1 MATKGGINGYHK
13 SELDILLKDEQLQS
27 PTRISQHGERAKKPS
42 GSQYWSELE
51 VRTWMFT
58 LLAGTCFLY
67 CARSSLP
74 ICAVSMSEQFGW
86 NKKQTGLALSS
97 FFWGYCLTQ
106 VAGGHLSDKVGGERV
121 LLVSAL
127 LWGLI
132 TVITPLAA
140 RATSASL
147 YLVSFLRFLMGLLQG
162 VHFPALSSVF
172 AKRVRDKERGFF
184 CSFVGCGSQ
193 CGTLL
198 IGGAGSLLQDWYGW
212 DYVFYFAGFLAL
224 AWSYCLCT
232 YMLKE
237 KNQFMLSD
245 LGRGFTTSP
254 KTNMPW
260 RRLLKKAPIWAV
272 IIGQVSVA
280 SSAFTFYSWVP
291 IFFKNQF
298 PQSKGL
304 IFNVVPWLT
313 AIPAALLSG
322 RLTDHLIKTGY
333 KPVFVRKL
341 MQVIGMGIS
350 SIFIFLLGQSTSFC
364 QAMVFISV
372 AVAMQTFNHSGLT
385 INIQDLAPSCSGFL
399 FGVANTGGSLFGIL
413 WVYLSG
419 YLVDITGSWD
429 SMFHLLVAVNVLGL
443 LVYLEFAKTE
453 RMDIDVPVP
462 ILKV

>member
-1 MATKGGINGYHK
+1 MATKGGKNGYK
-13 SELDILLKDEQLQS
+13 SDVDLLLKDEQLQS
-27 PTRISQHGERAKKPS
+27 PPRSPQHGDRTKKPS
-42 GSQYWSELE
+42 GDQHWSECE
-51 VRTWMFT
+51 ARVWMFT

-106 VAGGHLSDKVGGERV
+106 IAGGHLSDKVGGERV

-132 TVITPLAA
+132 TIATPLAA
-140 RATSASL
+140 HATTASL
-147 YLVSFLRFLMGLLQG
+147 HLVSFLRFLMGLLQG

-212 DYVFYFAGFLAL
+212 EYVFYFAGFLAL
-224 AWSYCLCT
+224 AWTYCLGT
-232 YMLKE
+232 YILKE
-237 KNQFMLSD
+237 KNKFLFSD
-245 LGRGFTTSP
+245 LSRSFTTSA
-254 KTNMPW
+254 KTNIPW
-260 RRLLKKAPIWAV
+260 RHLLKKAPVWAV
-272 IIGQVSVA
+272 IVGQVSVA
-280 SSAFTFYSWVP
+280 SSAFTLFSWVP
-291 IFFKNQF
+291 IFFKNRF
-298 PQSKGL
+298 PESKGL
-304 IFNVVPWLT
+304 VFNVVPWLI
-313 AIPAALLSG
+313 AIPAALMSG

-333 KPVFVRKL
+333 KPIFVRKL
-341 MQVIGMGIS
+341 MEVIGMGMS
-350 SIFIFLLGQSTSFC
+350 SIFIFLLGQSGSFS

-372 AVAMQTFNHSGLT
+372 AVALQTFNHSGLT

-399 FGVANTGGSLFGIL
+399 FGVANTGGSVFGIL

-419 YLVDITGSWD
+419 YLLDVTGSWD

-443 LVYLEFAKTE
+443 LFYLEFAKTE
-453 RMDIDVPVP
+453 RMDIDSALPVLR
-462 ILKV
+462 I

>member
-1 MATKGGINGYHK
+1 MATKGGKHVYNK
-13 SELDILLKDEQLQS
+13 SDVDLLLQKDELQS
-27 PTRISQHGERAKKPS
+27 PPRSPQHGDRVKKHS
-42 GSQYWSELE
+42 GDQHWSEWEARL
-51 VRTWMFT
+51 WMFT

-106 VAGGHLSDKVGGERV
+106 IAGGHLSDKVGGERV

-132 TVITPLAA
+132 TIVTPLAA
-140 RATSASL
+140 RATTASL

-162 VHFPALSSVF
+162 VHFPSLSSVF
-172 AKRVRDKERGFF
+172 AVRVRDKERGFF

-224 AWSYCLCT
+224 VWSYCLGT
-232 YMLKE
+232 YMQ
-237 KNQFMLSD
+237 NQRMFSD
-245 LGRGFTTSP
+245 LGRGFATSA

-260 RRLLKKAPIWAV
+260 RLLLKKAPVWAV

-280 SSAFTFYSWVP
+280 SSSFTLFSWVP
-291 IFFKNQF
+291 IFFKNRF
-298 PQSKGL
+298 PDSKGL
-304 IFNVVPWLT
+304 VFNVVPWLT
-313 AIPAALLSG
+313 AIPAAIMGGHLS
-322 RLTDHLIKTGY
+322 DHLIKTGY

-341 MQVIGMGIS
+341 MQVIGMGLS
-350 SIFIFLLGQSTSFC
+350 SIFILLLGQSESFC
-364 QAMVFISV
+364 QALIFISV
-372 AVAMQTFNHSGLT
+372 ALALQTFNHSGLT
-385 INIQDLAPSCSGFL
+385 INIQELAPSCSGFL
-399 FGVANTGGSLFGIL
+399 FGVANTGGSVFGIL

-419 YLVDITGSWD
+419 YLLDITGSWD

-443 LVYLEFAKTE
+443 LIYLAFAKTE
-453 RMDIDVPVP
+453 RMDVENVTPV
-462 ILKV
+462 LKI

>member
-1 MATKGGINGYHK
+1 MIFHALIIPMIH
-13 SELDILLKDEQLQS
+13 LQCPALLFLF
-27 PTRISQHGERAKKPS
+27 PS
-42 GSQYWSELE
+42 TSMLPFPASTSYRCE
-51 VRTWMFT
+51 VRVWMFT

-106 VAGGHLSDKVGGERV
+106 IAGGHLSDKVGGERV

-127 LWGLI
+127 LWGFI
-132 TVITPLAA
+132 TVVTPLVTH
-140 RATSASL
+140 ATSASL
-147 YLVSFLRFLMGLLQG
+147 FLVSFLRFLMGLLQG

-212 DYVFYFAGFLAL
+212 E
-224 AWSYCLCT
+224 S
-232 YMLKE
+232 
-237 KNQFMLSD
+237 
-245 LGRGFTTSP
+245 FTTSA
-254 KTNMPW
+254 KANMPW
-260 RRLLKKAPIWAV
+260 RRLLKKAPVWAV

-280 SSAFTFYSWVP
+280 SSAFTLFSWVP
-291 IFFKNQF
+291 IFFKNRF
-298 PQSKGL
+298 PDSKGL
-304 IFNVVPWLT
+304 IFNVVPWLA
-313 AIPAALLSG
+313 AIPSALVSG
-322 RLTDHLIKTGY
+322 RLTDHLIKTG
-333 KPVFVRKL
+333 
-341 MQVIGMGIS
+341 MGVS
-350 SIFIFLLGQSTSFC
+350 SIFIFLLGQSTSFS

-372 AVAMQTFNHSGLT
+372 AASLQTFNHSGLT

-399 FGVANTGGSLFGIL
+399 FGVANTGGSVFGIL

-419 YLVDITGSWD
+419 YLLDITGSWD

-453 RMDIDVPVP
+453 RMDIEGAIPV
-462 ILKV
+462 LRV